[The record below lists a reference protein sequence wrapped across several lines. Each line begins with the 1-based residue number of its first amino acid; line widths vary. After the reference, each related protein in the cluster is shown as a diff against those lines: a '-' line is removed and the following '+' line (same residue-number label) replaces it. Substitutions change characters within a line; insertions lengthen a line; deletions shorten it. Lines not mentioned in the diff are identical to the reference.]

1 MTLFLGLDLSTQ
13 QIKGVV
19 IDNSGSVV
27 SEAHVLYDTE
37 LPNFKT
43 SNGRIVKNGNR
54 VTSPV
59 LMWVDALELLL
70 FKLKEKLGSKTSS
83 IRAIGGAAQQ
93 HGSVYWRNLES
104 VHLSSELSL
113 SEQLSNQ
120 NVFTILDSPT
130 WEDSSTAEYCEIQT
144 ALHTFQKI
152 ATITGSVSTERFTGN
167 QIAKIKA
174 EYESD
179 YKNTER
185 ISLVS
190 SFLAS
195 ILLGKY
201 APIEVSD
208 ASGMNLLDVQ
218 TRKWSKSLC
227 DDELLSKLGPDPVFF
242 GENLGYL
249 NNYFVEKFGFNKECL
264 VCSMTGDN
272 PGNLSFIDSLSK
284 RTISE
289 EKDNSD
295 KLTIVISLGTSD
307 TAIFPINNYP
317 YSLEDHLTSA
327 NDYHGS
333 ILSHPKLP
341 NKWAVLLCYKNGSLA
356 REFVCDRL
364 NNHSSESTLE
374 DSKWVRFDTAYNST
388 PISNDEFGFYYILQE
403 IIPKVS
409 GIHKFSRVISE
420 NVPVTDDIIS
430 LGSPSSKF
438 KHKIINESSISDS
451 DARLIVKSQ
460 IMSMK
465 LDCLRKGL
473 DIESD
478 IGKLVITG
486 GASKN
491 DLIMQTIADVF
502 NLPVYTIDDMKT
514 SDSNSA
520 SVEISSLSM
529 PAMAGAI
536 SASLIH
542 FKSQLNCSSQSD
554 SINPSYTLKLSKTP
568 IDQNSRNYNDQMK
581 DFSLLRDH
589 LESLS

>member
-1 MTLFLGLDLSTQ
+1 MSLFLGLDLSTQ
-13 QIKGVV
+13 QIKGIV

-27 SEAHVLYDTE
+27 SESHVL
-37 LPNFKT
+37 T

-104 VHLSSELSL
+104 VHLSTELPL

-130 WEDSSTAEYCEIQT
+130 WEDSSTTKYCEIEA
-144 ALHTFQKI
+144 ALHTPQKI

-174 EYESD
+174 ENESE

-190 SFLAS
+190 SFLPS

-218 TRKWSKSLC
+218 TRKWSNSLC
-227 DDELLSKLGPDPVFF
+227 DDVLLSKLGPDPVFF
-242 GENLGYL
+242 GESLGYL

-264 VCSMTGDN
+264 ICSMTGDN

-284 RTISE
+284 STISE
-289 EKDNSD
+289 EKDNSN

-307 TAIFPINNYP
+307 TAIFPINKYP
-317 YSLEDHLTSA
+317 YSLEAPLASA

-341 NKWAVLLCYKNGSLA
+341 NNWAVLLCYKNGSLA

-364 NNHSSESTLE
+364 NNYSSESNPQ
-374 DSKWVRFDTAYNST
+374 DSKWLRFDAAYSST
-388 PISNDEFGFYYILQE
+388 PISNDEFGFYYFLQE

-409 GIHKFSRVISE
+409 GIHKFSRVTCE
-420 NVPVTDDIIS
+420 NAPDSHEIIS
-430 LGSPSSKF
+430 LGSSGSKF
-438 KHKIINESSISDS
+438 NHKTIDECSISDS
-451 DARLIVKSQ
+451 DTRLIVKSQ

-491 DLIMQTIADVF
+491 ELIMQTIADVF
-502 NLPVYTIDDMKT
+502 NLPVYTIDDMQT
-514 SDSNSA
+514 SDPSCISID
-520 SVEISSLSM
+520 ISSLSM

-536 SASLIH
+536 SASLNYS
-542 FKSQLNCSSQSD
+542 KSQLNCSSQSV
-554 SINPSYTLKLSKTP
+554 STNPSYFLKLSKTP
-568 IDQNSRNYNDQMK
+568 IDQNSRNYNEQMK
-581 DFSLLRDH
+581 AFSLLRDY
-589 LESLS
+589 LESLF